1 MHVLLGKLLELVKM
15 KQEPLRVFPRAH
27 FPRRWRDPRTIKK
40 RDFACADL
48 LVEPGNQAPCME
60 QWGLYSPPNCARS
73 KFSSASMRA
82 KPGGESALGAIGSE
96 FEDRAADIVR
106 LVEIARR
113 SGDGNRKQGRC
124 QASNNHKQMTA
135 SRFFHIVK
143 FRQL

>member
-1 MHVLLGKLLELVKM
+1 MLLLMHVLLGKLLELVKM

-48 LVEPGNQAPCME
+48 VVEPGEQA
-60 QWGLYSPPNCARS
+60 LYSSPNCARS

-135 SRFFHIVK
+135 SRFFHVVK